1 MGQKLHKNKGTD
13 HVGVSDRSAVS
24 VRDCIAIARPNHW
37 FKNIFMLPGA
47 ALALVLAPQV
57 ELAQFGRLAIA
68 ILSTCFVASANYTI
82 NEWLDAESD
91 RHHAMKRHRPSADGR
106 MRGSVVYTQWGLLA
120 GLGLGV
126 ASYVGSGFFIISVVL
141 LLMGIVYNVK
151 PFRTKDRTYLD
162 VLSESVN
169 NPLRFSLGWFA
180 IVGNVFPPASVLL
193 AFWTGGAYLMTIKR
207 YAEYRAID
215 DPAQAGR
222 YRRSFKFYSEENLL
236 KSAFFYGL
244 ACTFLLGVFLI
255 KYKIELIL
263 SIPFICIL
271 FVWYLHIGMRPLSVA
286 QNPEELYKENY
297 FVGYV
302 AFLSAFIIG
311 LLFVD
316 VPWLNFLVDF
326 HAL

>member
-1 MGQKLHKNKGTD
+1 
-13 HVGVSDRSAVS
+13 
-24 VRDCIAIARPNHW
+24 
-37 FKNIFMLPGA
+37 
-47 ALALVLAPQV
+47 
-57 ELAQFGRLAIA
+57 
-68 ILSTCFVASANYTI
+68 
-82 NEWLDAESD
+82 
-91 RHHAMKRHRPSADGR
+91 
-106 MRGSVVYTQWGLLA
+106 
-120 GLGLGV
+120 
-126 ASYVGSGFFIISVVL
+126 
-141 LLMGIVYNVK
+141 
-151 PFRTKDRTYLD
+151 
-162 VLSESVN
+162 
-169 NPLRFSLGWFA
+169 
-180 IVGNVFPPASVLL
+180 
-193 AFWTGGAYLMTIKR
+193 MTIKR

-222 YRRSFKFYSEENLL
+222 YRRSFKFYTEENLL

-286 QNPEELYKENY
+286 QSPEELYKEKY

-302 AFLSAFIIG
+302 AFLSAFIVG

-316 VPWLNFLVDF
+316 VPWLSFLVDF